1 MFSQNTQRTPGII
14 PWVLFFVLLKI
25 KHIKREA
32 KSNKKK
38 GSKKIMDLKINK
50 AKTTVAP
57 GQNLTNFEAIAN
69 KCLKQIKN
77 KLYFQYKALSP
88 VIYRMPIQFTEPGAG
103 AFGTDAIRIY
113 ADPMDVILRYK
124 KSQDE
129 LSRAYLHM
137 LFHCIYLHPFQ
148 PVKNIDTGVW
158 NIAMDICSEAAVQ
171 RLNPKQIAGDNDRSR
186 IINDIKSR
194 IKMFIPALVY
204 KELMDNSMNYDFEE
218 LISLFHMDDHYWLE
232 DQNPNNQNGDGNGD
246 GDGNGN
252 GNGNG
257 NDNGD
262 GDGDGDGDSD
272 GNGNGGGNGN
282 GNGDNDGPEGGD
294 SSQHTDREIQQ
305 KQQEWQDAARQV
317 ASDMQNFH
325 HQGKDAGD
333 IAAEIDFLTQDKM
346 DYEEFLRTFSVMEEK
361 MMVNQDEF
369 DNMYYMYGLNGLPSV
384 DGKKVVDKKVLLIE
398 PLEYKEDK
406 VIKDF
411 VIAIDTSG
419 SCAGELVKKFLNK
432 TYSILKETESFASR
446 VNIHIIQC
454 DAAIQNDT
462 KITNM
467 KEMEQFMQ
475 NMKLYGF
482 GGTDFRP
489 VFEYVDT
496 LIKNKEFDNL
506 CGLIYFTDGYGTY
519 PTKPTPYKTAFAF
532 LQDYN
537 NRDDVPSWAMSVF
550 WDEDQE

>member
-1 MFSQNTQRTPGII
+1 MFSQNTQRTPGIA

-129 LSRAYLHM
+129 LSKAYLHM

-232 DQNPNNQNGDGNGD
+232 DQNPNNK
-246 GDGNGN
+246 
-252 GNGNG
+252 
-257 NDNGD
+257 
-262 GDGDGDGDSD
+262 
-272 GNGNGGGNGN
+272 NGN
-282 GNGDNDGPEGGD
+282 GNGDGNGNNDGPEGGD

>member
-1 MFSQNTQRTPGII
+1 ME
-14 PWVLFFVLLKI
+14 LKI
-25 KHIKREA
+25 KGNA
-32 KSNKKK
+32 N
-38 GSKKIMDLKINK
+38 
-50 AKTTVAP
+50 TAP
-57 GQNLTNFEAIAN
+57 MMPEMTNFEAIAN
-69 KCLKQIKN
+69 KCLKQVKN

-88 VIYRMPIQFTEPGAG
+88 VIYRMPITFVEPGLG
-103 AFGTDAIRIY
+103 VFGTDANQIY

-148 PVKNIDTGVW
+148 PIKNIDTGVW
-158 NIAMDICSEAAVQ
+158 NVALDICCEAAVQ
-171 RLNPKQIAGDNDRSR
+171 RLDPKPMDRDNDRRR
-186 IINDIKSR
+186 IIDDIKGR

-204 KELMDNSMNYDFEE
+204 KELMDNSSHYDFPE
-218 LISLFHMDDHYWLE
+218 LIELFHLDDHFWMKDPE
-232 DQNPNNQNGDGNGD
+232 NDNG
-246 GDGNGN
+246 
-252 GNGNG
+252 
-257 NDNGD
+257 NGD
-262 GDGDGDGDSD
+262 GDGDGNGDGQGQGKGKSKNNNNGQEDGDGDGDDNSDGDGDSSSGNNGQGD
-272 GNGNGGGNGN
+272 GNGNQNQ
-282 GNGDNDGPEGGD
+282 
-294 SSQHTDREIQQ
+294 SQNQQNQQ
-305 KQQEWQDAARQV
+305 KQQEWQDVARQV

-325 HQGKDAGD
+325 NQGTGSGD
-333 IAAEIDFLTQDKM
+333 IAQEIDFLTQDKM
-346 DYEEFLRTFSVMEEK
+346 DYEEFLRAFSVVEEK

-369 DNMYYMYGLNGLPSV
+369 DNMYYTYGLNGLP
-384 DGKKVVDKKVLLIE
+384 DANGGKSDKKVLLIE
-398 PLEYKEDK
+398 PLEYKEEK

-419 SCAGELVKKFLNK
+419 SCSGELVKKFLNK
-432 TYSILKETESFASR
+432 TYSILKQSESFSSR

-467 KEMEQFMQ
+467 EEMEHFMQ

-532 LQDYN
+532 MEDYN
-537 NRDDVPSWAMSVF
+537 NREDVPAWAMSVF
-550 WDEDQE
+550 WDESDC

>member
-1 MFSQNTQRTPGII
+1 ME
-14 PWVLFFVLLKI
+14 LKI
-25 KHIKREA
+25 KG
-32 KSNKKK
+32 K
-38 GSKKIMDLKINK
+38 GQ
-50 AKTTVAP
+50 VAP
-57 GQNLTNFEAIAN
+57 MPGQEMTNFEAIAN

-88 VIYRMPIQFTEPGAG
+88 VIYRMPVSFVEPGLSV
-103 AFGTDAIRIY
+103 FGTDANQVY

-129 LSRAYLHM
+129 LSRTYLHM
-137 LFHCIYLHPFQ
+137 LFHCIYLHPFAQ
-148 PVKNIDTGVW
+148 QKNIDAGVW
-158 NIAMDICSEAAVQ
+158 NVALDICCEAAVQ
-171 RLNPKQIAGDNDRSR
+171 RLNPKPMDRDNDRKR
-186 IINDIKSR
+186 IIDDIKGR

-204 KELMDNSMNYDFEE
+204 KELMTNSSHYDFPE
-218 LISLFHMDDHYWLE
+218 LIELFHLDDHFWMKDPEL
-232 DQNPNNQNGDGNGD
+232 NGSGNENGNGEGNSQGQGKGNGGNDKDNNDGDND
-246 GDGNGN
+246 GDGNSG
-252 GNGNG
+252 G
-257 NDNGD
+257 NDQPD
-262 GDGDGDGDSD
+262 DSS
-272 GNGNGGGNGN
+272 
-282 GNGDNDGPEGGD
+282 EKGGD
-294 SSQHTDREIQQ
+294 SSQSQSQSQQQ
-305 KQQEWQDAARQV
+305 KQQEWQDVARQV
-317 ASDMQNFH
+317 AADMQNFH
-325 HQGKDAGD
+325 NQGKGSGD
-333 IAAEIDFLTQDKM
+333 IAAEIDYLTQDKM
-346 DYEEFLRTFSVMEEK
+346 DYEEFLRTFSVVEEK

-369 DNMYYMYGLNGLPSV
+369 DYMYYSYGLAGLPSA
-384 DGKKVVDKKVLLIE
+384 DGKRAVDKKVLLIE
-398 PLEYKEDK
+398 PLEYKEEK

-432 TYSILKETESFASR
+432 TYSILKESESFSNR

-462 KITNM
+462 KITN
-467 KEMEQFMQ
+467 KEEMEHFMQ

-532 LQDYN
+532 LEDYN
-537 NRDDVPSWAMSVF
+537 NRDNVPSWAMSVY
-550 WDEDQE
+550 WDESQE

>member
-1 MFSQNTQRTPGII
+1 
-14 PWVLFFVLLKI
+14 
-25 KHIKREA
+25 
-32 KSNKKK
+32 
-38 GSKKIMDLKINK
+38 
-50 AKTTVAP
+50 
-57 GQNLTNFEAIAN
+57 
-69 KCLKQIKN
+69 
-77 KLYFQYKALSP
+77 
-88 VIYRMPIQFTEPGAG
+88 
-103 AFGTDAIRIY
+103 
-113 ADPMDVILRYK
+113 
-124 KSQDE
+124 
-129 LSRAYLHM
+129 
-137 LFHCIYLHPFQ
+137 
-148 PVKNIDTGVW
+148 
-158 NIAMDICSEAAVQ
+158 
-171 RLNPKQIAGDNDRSR
+171 
-186 IINDIKSR
+186 
-194 IKMFIPALVY
+194 
-204 KELMDNSMNYDFEE
+204 
-218 LISLFHMDDHYWLE
+218 
-232 DQNPNNQNGDGNGD
+232 
-246 GDGNGN
+246 
-252 GNGNG
+252 
-257 NDNGD
+257 
-262 GDGDGDGDSD
+262 
-272 GNGNGGGNGN
+272 
-282 GNGDNDGPEGGD
+282 
-294 SSQHTDREIQQ
+294 
-305 KQQEWQDAARQV
+305 
-317 ASDMQNFH
+317 
-325 HQGKDAGD
+325 
-333 IAAEIDFLTQDKM
+333 
-346 DYEEFLRTFSVMEEK
+346 

-467 KEMEQFMQ
+467 REMEQFMQ